1 MTTTTIAS
9 QPSTAATARA
19 FNRRLL
25 WAGPLAIGGA
35 LAANAVLRAIELAV
49 LPIPAAFFPLQSAA
63 FVMLTVVGVLAAVI
77 AYAVIGRFTHN
88 PVRNFRVVAGV
99 ALLVSF
105 LPDLGLLVSG
115 MPGATFTG
123 VLGLMAMH
131 VVAAAVAVGV
141 LTGLA
146 GE

>member
-1 MTTTTIAS
+1 MTTTSVTS
-9 QPSTAATARA
+9 QPITPAPVRV

-35 LAANAVLRAIELAV
+35 LVANAVVRAIELAV

-63 FVMLTVVGVLAAVI
+63 FVGLTVVGVLGAVLV
-77 AYAVIGRFTHN
+77 YAVIGRFTQN
-88 PVRNFRVVAGV
+88 PIRNFRIVAGV
-99 ALLVSF
+99 ALLLSF

-115 MPGATFTG
+115 MPGATLAG

-131 VVAAAVAVGV
+131 VVAALVAVGV

-146 GE
+146 AE